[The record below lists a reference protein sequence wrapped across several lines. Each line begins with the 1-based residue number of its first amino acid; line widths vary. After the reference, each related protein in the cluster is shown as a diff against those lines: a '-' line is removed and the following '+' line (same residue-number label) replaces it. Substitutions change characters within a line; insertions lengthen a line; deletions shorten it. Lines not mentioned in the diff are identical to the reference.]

1 MEFGVKW
8 LIFLSDE
15 RKRPHKNE
23 STKSPSL
30 SCDRGLFSLFM
41 RKKPTIGPRPGIISD
56 SVGESNPMGLDKIR
70 CRIHSPGIL
79 LVKKLR
85 KKCVRTVNGPSKKFT
100 KEMINSDIWTLAIK
114 SSINYGERLVSFYEI
129 S

>member
-41 RKKPTIGPRPGIISD
+41 RKSIT
-56 SVGESNPMGLDKIR
+56 
-70 CRIHSPGIL
+70 
-79 LVKKLR
+79 
-85 KKCVRTVNGPSKKFT
+85 
-100 KEMINSDIWTLAIK
+100 SDIFLLCFLM
-114 SSINYGERLVSFYEI
+114 SVPFFLFLCMNDSNMNLF
-129 S
+129 